1 MSAKQIEQLR
11 KKLEQLEKKDMSAED
26 YIKQQQG
33 FLRQLLWLLNANR
46 IGELHTLK
54 VKEDKK

>member
-1 MSAKQIEQLR
+1 MTAEQYVKAKQGQ
-11 KKLEQLEKKDMSAED
+11 
-26 YIKQQQG
+26 
-33 FLRQLLWLLNANR
+33 LRQLAWLLNASR

>member
-1 MSAKQIEQLR
+1 MPA
-11 KKLEQLEKKDMSAED
+11 EQLEKKDMSAEG

-33 FLRQLLWLLNANR
+33 FLRQLLWLLNASR

>member
-1 MSAKQIEQLR
+1 MFFKKRFWYIFIMTQEDKITAEQ
-11 KKLEQLEKKDMSAED
+11 

-33 FLRQLLWLLNANR
+33 YLRQLLWLINASR

-54 VKEDKK
+54 TKDNKK

>member
-1 MSAKQIEQLR
+1 MSA
-11 KKLEQLEKKDMSAED
+11 EQLEKKDMSAED

-33 FLRQLLWLLNANR
+33 FLRQLLWLLNASR

>member
-1 MSAKQIEQLR
+1 MPA
-11 KKLEQLEKKDMSAED
+11 EQLEKKDMSAED

-33 FLRQLLWLLNANR
+33 LLRQLLWLLNASR

>member
-1 MSAKQIEQLR
+1 MTPEQ
-11 KKLEQLEKKDMSAED
+11 

-33 FLRQLLWLLNANR
+33 ILRQLAWLINAAR

-54 VKEDKK
+54 VKEGEK

>member
-1 MSAKQIEQLR
+1 MTI
-11 KKLEQLEKKDMSAED
+11 EQLEKKDMSAED

-33 FLRQLLWLLNANR
+33 FLRQLLWLLNASR

>member
-1 MSAKQIEQLR
+1 MTAEQ
-11 KKLEQLEKKDMSAED
+11 
-26 YIKQQQG
+26 YIRQQQG
-33 FLRQLLWLLNANR
+33 ILRQLAWLIHASK

>member
-1 MSAKQIEQLR
+1 MVLVAQENKMTAEQ
-11 KKLEQLEKKDMSAED
+11 

-33 FLRQLLWLLNANR
+33 YLRQLLWLLNASR

-54 VKEDKK
+54 VKDNKK

>member
-1 MSAKQIEQLR
+1 MPA
-11 KKLEQLEKKDMSAED
+11 EQLEKKDMSAED

-33 FLRQLLWLLNANR
+33 FLRQLLWLLNASR

>member
-1 MSAKQIEQLR
+1 MSA
-11 KKLEQLEKKDMSAED
+11 EQLEKKDMTAEQ

-33 FLRQLLWLLNANR
+33 FLRQLVWLLNASR

>member
-1 MSAKQIEQLR
+1 MIA
-11 KKLEQLEKKDMSAED
+11 EQLEKKDMSAED

-33 FLRQLLWLLNANR
+33 FLRQLLWLLNASR

>member
-1 MSAKQIEQLR
+1 MTQEDKMTAEQ
-11 KKLEQLEKKDMSAED
+11 

-33 FLRQLLWLLNANR
+33 YLRQLAWLLNASR

>member
-1 MSAKQIEQLR
+1 MVLAVRGNNMTQEDKITAEQ
-11 KKLEQLEKKDMSAED
+11 

-33 FLRQLLWLLNANR
+33 YLRQLLWLLNASR

-54 VKEDKK
+54 VKDNKK

>member
-1 MSAKQIEQLR
+1 MTAEQ
-11 KKLEQLEKKDMSAED
+11 

-33 FLRQLLWLLNANR
+33 YLRQLAWLLNASR

-54 VKEDKK
+54 TKDNKK